1 MGWKGALRSIN
12 AASRRASREAVR
24 RQKEFDRRQAQLS
37 KLMQREQDALEVE
50 EFENYL
56 EVLRSVH
63 RDCAEPVDWRSLAE
77 RPEPPPPLRS
87 DAAEARARQ
96 ALAAYVPGFF
106 DRLFARVELRRRQ
119 LAGAIER
126 AKAADDAG
134 HARAVAE
141 HAHAHQEWA
150 DMREL
155 ARRILASNREAE
167 LEALEQLDPFREMS
181 ELGSEITFTV
191 PENGPI
197 HAEIL
202 VNGEDVIPSHTKTL
216 LQSGKLSIKKMPV
229 GQFYEI
235 YQDYVC
241 GCVLRTARELFAA
254 LPVDAVIVT
263 AKGEV
268 LNTANGHVEV
278 QPIVSAAIPRR
289 TLVRLN
295 FDALDPSD
303 SLRNFTHRMEFKKTK
318 GFLPVRRIA
327 PSEVTLH

>member
-12 AASRRASREAVR
+12 ASSRRASREAVR
-24 RQKEFDRRQAQLS
+24 RQKDFDRRQAQLS

-56 EVLRSVH
+56 DVLRSIH
-63 RDCAEPVDWRSLAE
+63 RDCAEPVDWRSLAA
-77 RPEPPPPLRS
+77 RPEPRPPVRS
-87 DAAEARARQ
+87 DAAAASAKQ

-106 DRLFARVELRRRQ
+106 DRLFGRVDLRRRE
-119 LAGAIER
+119 LTRAIES
-126 AKAADDAG
+126 AKASDDAN

-141 HAHAHQEWA
+141 HAQVRHDWA

-155 ARRILASNREAE
+155 ARRILAGNREAE
-167 LEALEQLDPFREMS
+167 LEALQQLNPFSEMS
-181 ELGSEITFTV
+181 ELGSEITFKV
-191 PENGPI
+191 PEVGPI

-202 VNGEDVIPSHTKTL
+202 VNGEHVIPSNTKAL

-254 LPVDAVIVT
+254 LPIDAVIVT
-263 AKGEV
+263 AMGEV
-268 LNTANGHVEV
+268 LNTSSGHVEV

-303 SLRNFTHRMEFKKTK
+303 SLRNFTHRMDFRKTK

-327 PSEVTLH
+327 PDEVTLH